1 MVDQKKAI
9 KDILFTVSVISI
21 MGTVGG
27 LEVGSLSITEGVMYL
42 LISWIPILLFI
53 GDGRVEYQEGEE
65 ESCHEDI

>member
-9 KDILFTVSVISI
+9 KDILCTVSVISI

-65 ESCHEDI
+65 ESYYEDI

>member
-42 LISWIPILLFI
+42 LISWITLLYSEMQPFEI
-53 GDGRVEYQEGEE
+53 RPVLWEMRL
-65 ESCHEDI
+65 

>member
-42 LISWIPILLFI
+42 LIYAIPW
-53 GDGRVEYQEGEE
+53 
-65 ESCHEDI
+65 